1 MMKKIDV
8 KHWNR
13 KDVYEFYKDMDL
25 PRYQITV
32 DLDVKRFYDY
42 VKINKLSFY
51 FSFMWLVLKEINQ
64 IDNYKYRFID
74 GEPYVFDIISPS
86 FTDKVEDGDTF
97 KIVNTDYIDDIL
109 AFQEKAIKKSK
120 DQGLK
125 FINLDDEIRQDL
137 VYITTFPWAKFTQ
150 TSHPSNIDSKDA
162 IPRIGWGKFE
172 KQGEKMMMPFTI
184 EVHHAFV
191 DGFHVGKLINQLE
204 KRIEEY

>member
-1 MMKKIDV
+1 MKKIDV

-125 FINLDDEIRQDL
+125 FINLDDEIRQDM

-204 KRIEEY
+204 KRLEEY

>member
-125 FINLDDEIRQDL
+125 FINLDDEIRQDM

>member
-64 IDNYKYRFID
+64 IDNYKYRFIN

>member
-1 MMKKIDV
+1 MMKKIEMNYW
-8 KHWNR
+8 KR
-13 KDVYEFYKDMDL
+13 KDVFNFYKDMEL

-32 DLDVKRFYDY
+32 ELDVKKFYDY
-42 VKINKLSFY
+42 VKVNKLSFY
-51 FSFMWLVLKEINQ
+51 FSFMWLVLDELNQ
-64 IDNYKYRFID
+64 IENFKYRFVH
-74 GEPYVFDIISPS
+74 GEPCVFDLISPS

-97 KIVNTDYIDDIL
+97 KIVNADFMDDIL
-109 AFQEKAIKKSK
+109 VFQEKAIRKSK
-120 DQGLK
+120 EQGHR
-125 FINLDDEIRQDL
+125 FIDLEEEVRQDL

-204 KRIEEY
+204 KRLEEY

>member
-1 MMKKIDV
+1 MKKIDV

-204 KRIEEY
+204 KRLEEY